1 MLPHGAIGKGNKRAA
16 LGQRSNAIN
25 ADHKRQS
32 AVETVMLTG
41 SATFH
46 HMADGGGIHF
56 YQGVTG
62 IGLRIG
68 KIGPDR
74 TLLQIK
80 NYGCFHNVIS

>member
-1 MLPHGAIGKGNKRAA
+1 
-16 LGQRSNAIN
+16 
-25 ADHKRQS
+25 
-32 AVETVMLTG
+32 MLTG
-41 SATFH
+41 GATFH

-74 TLLQIK
+74 TLLQIE